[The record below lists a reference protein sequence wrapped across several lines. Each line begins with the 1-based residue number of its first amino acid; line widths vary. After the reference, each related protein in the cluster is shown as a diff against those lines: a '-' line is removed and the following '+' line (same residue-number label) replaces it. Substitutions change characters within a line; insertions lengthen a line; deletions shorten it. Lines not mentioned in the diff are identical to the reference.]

1 MKNMLYT
8 ISIISLCIYSILT
21 IEMLPFI
28 FASSWQGIF
37 YLVITIALFI
47 VELDLIIKDS
57 SFLKKSYI
65 YNVTIVFI
73 TMYLGTIYYI
83 IYTTIDSGH
92 SNLVSYFKAELLLIS
107 LFMIIVFVC
116 LDLSHKKSKKS

>member
-57 SFLKKSYI
+57 SFLTK
-65 YNVTIVFI
+65 
-73 TMYLGTIYYI
+73 YLGTIYYI

-116 LDLSHKKSKKS
+116 LYLSHKKSKKS